1 MAYLKGIDISGS
13 NNTTLQDITISGSIS
28 RTSDTISITNN
39 TASINFSNN
48 DNFIINAGGDF
59 KFDWVVTSDNIGQ
72 SGTII
77 INNTSTSTPD
87 LLPDITKTPD
97 GADILFVTASNTTS
111 VMSYYVADT
120 NKVLVSYIGNFS

>member
-1 MAYLKGIDISGS
+1 MAILQASTITGS
-13 NNTTLQDITISGSIS
+13 LM
-28 RTSDTISITNN
+28 RTSDTVTISSN
-39 TASINFSNN
+39 TASVDFSDN
-48 DNFIINAGGDF
+48 DNFILNAGSDF
-59 KFDWVVTSDNIGQ
+59 KFDWTVSSDNIGQ

-111 VMSYYVADT
+111 VLSYYIAATD
-120 NKVLVSYIGNFS
+120 KVLVSYIGNFA

>member
-13 NNTTLQDITISGSIS
+13 GNTTLYDMTVSGSIS
-28 RTSDTISITNN
+28 RTSNTIIIANN
-39 TASINFSNN
+39 TASINFSDN

-59 KFDWVVTSDNIGQ
+59 KFDWVVASDNIGQ

-77 INNTSTSTPD
+77 INNSSTSTPD
-87 LLPDITKTPD
+87 VLPSITKTPD

-111 VMSYYVADT
+111 VMSYYVAATD
-120 NKVLVSYIGNFS
+120 KVLVSYIGNFA